1 MVNKNSY
8 TAIHFFPSSY
18 PDPWDPTSKRHYMA
32 YFLVHS
38 RAVASYRAR
47 SVLYRCAMSGTR
59 GSSGLGSV
67 SIEQIESRTA
77 QRNKDQRER
86 STAMEIR
93 QMA

>member
-1 MVNKNSY
+1 MHVWK
-8 TAIHFFPSSY
+8 TDGPMGG
-18 PDPWDPTSKRHYMA
+18 HYIA

-67 SIEQIESRTA
+67 SIEQIDRRT
-77 QRNKDQRER
+77 R
-86 STAMEIR
+86 
-93 QMA
+93 